1 MKLRTILLGLSAL
14 SIAGAA
20 AFFSVTGLSKLFAGA
35 ALAVTIMAGTLE
47 FGKLITASF
56 LHEHWSK
63 INGLLKTYLTIGVS
77 VLVLITS
84 MGIYGFL
91 TAAYQKTADELT
103 KIDRQVEVVELKKSR
118 YQEQLDSFIEERNN
132 LSVSITELTKG
143 LSNNVI
149 QYTDTTGRLI
159 TTTSSAT
166 RRVLNDQLDDSKEQ
180 RDKIS
185 LRIEALTDSVT
196 KLEISILDIEGS
208 SELAAEVGPLKYM
221 SEISG
226 LPMSSVVNI
235 FALMIVFVFDPLAIS
250 LVLAF
255 NTSLKIDKGEKEKI
269 KITEKRELY
278 GEEPD
283 KSDDE
288 NRKESEL
295 WDNTLQD
302 GLDDV
307 PYEDSQVETDL
318 DDTND
323 EDDDKLQSEIAENSF
338 EDYRFELSDE
348 QEKILSDII
357 EESNDVRDII
367 EYDEADLNQDGVVS
381 EEERRDWYEN
391 HNGWRDGY
399 KGQPYYMHPWFDW
412 GKKERWINNRKA
424 IDYWL
429 NYRGGSHK
437 ALSEIKSEYPTDF
450 ESKTY

>member
-56 LHEHWSK
+56 LHEHWEK
-63 INGLLKTYLTIGVS
+63 INTLLKTYLTIGVV

-118 YQEQLDSFIEERNN
+118 YQEQLDSFIDERNN
-132 LSVSITELTKG
+132 LSLSITELTKG

-180 RDKIS
+180 RDRIS

-226 LPMSSVVNI
+226 LPMSKVVNI

-255 NTSLKIDKGEKEKI
+255 NTSLKIDRGETDKK
-269 KITEKRELY
+269 KVVEKRILY
-278 GEEPD
+278 
-283 KSDDE
+283 DDI
-288 NRKESEL
+288 
-295 WDNTLQD
+295 
-302 GLDDV
+302 
-307 PYEDSQVETDL
+307 
-318 DDTND
+318 D
-323 EDDDKLQSEIAENSF
+323 EDDDKLQSEMAENSR
-338 EDYRFELSDE
+338 EDYRVELSDE

-357 EESNDVRDII
+357 EESNDVRDEI
-367 EYDEADLNQDGVVS
+367 EYDEADLNQDGIVS
-381 EEERRDWYEN
+381 EEEQREWYEN
-391 HNGWRDGY
+391 RGGWRDGY

-412 GKKERWINNRKA
+412 GKRERWINNRKA

-429 NYRGGSHK
+429 NYRGGSRK
-437 ALSEIKSEYPTDF
+437 ALKEIKSDYPTDF

>member
-63 INGLLKTYLTIGVS
+63 INGLLKTYLTIGVV

-132 LSVSITELTKG
+132 LSLSITELTKG

-180 RDKIS
+180 RDRIS

-226 LPMSSVVNI
+226 LPMSRVVNI

-255 NTSLKIDKGEKEKI
+255 NTSLKIDRGEKEKK
-269 KITEKRELY
+269 KIVEKRILY
-278 GEEPD
+278 GD
-283 KSDDE
+283 DDE
-288 NRKESEL
+288 
-295 WDNTLQD
+295 
-302 GLDDV
+302 
-307 PYEDSQVETDL
+307 
-318 DDTND
+318 
-323 EDDDKLQSEIAENSF
+323 DDKLQSEIAENSF
-338 EDYRFELSDE
+338 EDYRVELSDE

-381 EEERRDWYEN
+381 EEEQRDWYEN
-391 HNGWRDGY
+391 RGGWRDGY

-412 GKKERWINNRKA
+412 GKRERWINNRKA

-429 NYRGGSHK
+429 NYRGGSRK
-437 ALSEIKSEYPTDF
+437 ALREIKSEYPTDF

>member
-56 LHEHWSK
+56 LHEHWGK
-63 INGLLKTYLTIGVS
+63 INTLLKTYLTIGVV

-103 KIDRQVEVVELKKSR
+103 KIDRQVEVIELKKSR
-118 YQEQLDSFIEERNN
+118 YQEQLDSFIDERNN
-132 LSVSITELTKG
+132 LSLSITELTKG

-159 TTTSSAT
+159 TTTSSST

-180 RDKIS
+180 RDRIS

-255 NTSLKIDKGEKEKI
+255 NTSLKIDRGETDKK
-269 KITEKRELY
+269 KVVEKRELY
-278 GEEPD
+278 GEE
-283 KSDDE
+283 SQ
-288 NRKESEL
+288 L

-302 GLDDV
+302 GLEDD
-307 PYEDSQVETDL
+307 EW
-318 DDTND
+318 D
-323 EDDDKLQSEIAENSF
+323 EDDDKLQSEIAENSY
-338 EDYRFELSDE
+338 EDYRVELSDE

-367 EYDEADLNQDGVVS
+367 EYDEADLNQDGIVS
-381 EEERRDWYEN
+381 EEEKREWYEN
-391 HNGWRDGY
+391 RGGWRDGY
-399 KGQPYYMHPWFDW
+399 NGQPYYMHPWFDW
-412 GKKERWINNRKA
+412 GKRERWINNRKA

-429 NYRGGSHK
+429 NYRGGSRK
-437 ALSEIKSEYPTDF
+437 ALKEIKSDYPTDF

>member
-132 LSVSITELTKG
+132 LSLSITELTKG

-180 RDKIS
+180 RDRIS

-226 LPMSSVVNI
+226 LPMSRVVNI

-255 NTSLKIDKGEKEKI
+255 NTSLKIDRGETDKK
-269 KITEKRELY
+269 KVVEKRILY
-278 GEEPD
+278 ND
-283 KSDDE
+283 
-288 NRKESEL
+288 
-295 WDNTLQD
+295 
-302 GLDDV
+302 
-307 PYEDSQVETDL
+307 
-318 DDTND
+318 ND

-367 EYDEADLNQDGVVS
+367 EYDEADLNQDGIVS

-412 GKKERWINNRKA
+412 GKRERWINNRKA

-429 NYRGGSHK
+429 NYRGGSRK
-437 ALSEIKSEYPTDF
+437 ALREIKSEYPTDF